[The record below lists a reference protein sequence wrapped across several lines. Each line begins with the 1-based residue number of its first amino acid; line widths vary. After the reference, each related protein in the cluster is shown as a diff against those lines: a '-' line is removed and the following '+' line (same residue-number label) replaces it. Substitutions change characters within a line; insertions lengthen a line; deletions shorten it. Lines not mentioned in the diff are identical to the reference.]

1 MFCHVT
7 CHVIPISHVAMHG
20 STNCDVFRG
29 TYDEIE
35 CHRFSDEYGMRHKIY
50 DNFLLVVI
58 VGYLTRTFCDDVLF
72 VTMVS
77 PKYNL

>member
-1 MFCHVT
+1 
-7 CHVIPISHVAMHG
+7 
-20 STNCDVFRG
+20 
-29 TYDEIE
+29 
-35 CHRFSDEYGMRHKIY
+35 
-50 DNFLLVVI
+50 LLVVI